1 MDEQITELEAT
12 NNMSESA
19 QQALGVLAQAE
30 LLYSAQQVDA
40 ILDEMAAR
48 ITGLV
53 GDAEPLVLCVLTGGL
68 VPTGRLL
75 PRLDFPLQLDYLHAT
90 RYRGM
95 TRGGALHWIARPSY
109 SLTDRTVLIV
119 DDILD
124 EGLTLSAIVDY
135 CRDQRALAVYSAVL
149 VEKQLA
155 ERPAPIAADV
165 VGCEVE
171 DRYVFGCGM
180 DYHGY
185 HRNLPAIYAVRENE

>member
-1 MDEQITELEAT
+1 VSDA
-12 NNMSESA
+12 A
-19 QQALGVLAQAE
+19 RQALEVLAQADQ
-30 LLYSAQQVDA
+30 LYSAARVDA
-40 ILDEMAAR
+40 ILDDMAAR
-48 ITGLV
+48 ITALV
-53 GDAEPLVLCVLTGGL
+53 GDAEPLVISVLTGGL

-90 RYRGM
+90 RYRGA
-95 TRGGALHWIARPSY
+95 TRGGELHWIARPSY
-109 SLTDRTVLIV
+109 SLTDRTVLII

-124 EGLTLSAIVDY
+124 EGFTLSAILDY

-149 VEKQLA
+149 VEKRLA
-155 ERPAPIAADV
+155 ERPAPVTADV